1 MRPSV
6 RPRVFISYR
15 QRETSELTRALQV
28 ELVRALGDDH
38 VFFDR
43 ASMAAGRSLDTAIPD
58 AVRQADVVLAVV
70 GHHWL
75 EDFESRRETR
85 DDVRVEL
92 GEAIA
97 HRKLVV
103 PVVLEDAQWPPIGDW
118 PAELSS
124 MARLLPQRLRNSDW
138 SNDVRALLD
147 VIGAPK
153 DDHSAAA
160 VPGSVVSGNNV
171 TIVDSQIIGGDMT
184 YFGDSAVHPAVAP
197 GRRRKFG
204 RRAT

>member
-1 MRPSV
+1 MAV

-43 ASMAAGRSLDTAIPD
+43 DSMGAGRSLDTAIPN
-58 AVRQADVVLAVV
+58 AVRRADVVLAVV

-75 EDFESRRETR
+75 DDFESRRQTR

-97 HRKLVV
+97 CRKLVV
-103 PVVLEDAQWPPIGDW
+103 PVVLEDAPWPPIGDW

-124 MARLLPQRLRNSDW
+124 LARLLPQRLRNGDW
-138 SNDVRALLD
+138 SNDVRALFD
-147 VIGAPK
+147 AIGLPK
-153 DDHSAAA
+153 DDQSAAVA
-160 VPGSVVSGNNV
+160 PGSVVSGNNV
-171 TIVDSQIIGGDMT
+171 TIVDSQISGGDMT
-184 YFGDSAVHPAVAP
+184 YFGDSAARPEVAP
-197 GRRRKFG
+197 GRRRRFG
-204 RRAT
+204 RRST